1 MSKIN
6 AELKKLKGKEDLTKK
21 ELSLLRKLNLAKTA
35 KKNKQK
41 IMKKIFNFQQFVNE
55 NKLTNEWYR
64 SAGHRPEGETI
75 DAEHE
80 ELEFCPQCGED
91 WEYCVCGEQHN
102 MTHIPSDE
110 MELVAHEDYTFLD
123 EEDDD
128 TEETNEKKKM
138 NAGFAAFLAKKKAG
152 KKAEDKD
159 EKGSKKGGK
168 PDFLDLD
175 KDGDKKEPM
184 KKAAKEAKTKKK

>member
-1 MSKIN
+1 
-6 AELKKLKGKEDLTKK
+6 
-21 ELSLLRKLNLAKTA
+21 
-35 KKNKQK
+35 
-41 IMKKIFNFQQFVNE
+41 MKKIFNFQQFVNE
-55 NKLTNEWYR
+55 NKLTNEWYNQPYDDKGE
-64 SAGHRPEGETI
+64 AMKPEEETI

-102 MTHIPSDE
+102 MTHVPSHE
-110 MELVAHEDYTFLD
+110 MELMAHEDYTFLD
-123 EEDDD
+123 E
-128 TEETNEKKKM
+128 EETNEKKKM
-138 NAGFAAFLAKKKAG
+138 NAGFAAYLAKKKAG

-159 EKGSKKGGK
+159 DDKKTSKKGAK

-184 KKAAKEAKTKKK
+184 KKAAKEAKEKKK